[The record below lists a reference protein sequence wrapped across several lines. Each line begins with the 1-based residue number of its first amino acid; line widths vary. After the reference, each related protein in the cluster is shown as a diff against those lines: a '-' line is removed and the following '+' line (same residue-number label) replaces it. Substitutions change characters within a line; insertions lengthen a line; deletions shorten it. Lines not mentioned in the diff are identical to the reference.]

1 MSPDDKIR
9 YEEAVRHVRN
19 IEDMI
24 KFIGAEPGAVCDKE
38 KLLKQYNDALDE
50 LMEFQK
56 FAAVT
61 GEDSV

>member
-24 KFIGAEPGAVCDKE
+24 RFVETEPDAVCDKE

>member
-1 MSPDDKIR
+1 MSPDDRIR
-9 YEEAVRHVRN
+9 YEEAAKHVRN

-24 KFIGAEPGAVCDKE
+24 KFIGAEPGAVCDRE

-61 GEDSV
+61 GEDSA

>member
-1 MSPDDKIR
+1 MSPDDRIR
-9 YEEAVRHVRN
+9 YEEAVKQVRN